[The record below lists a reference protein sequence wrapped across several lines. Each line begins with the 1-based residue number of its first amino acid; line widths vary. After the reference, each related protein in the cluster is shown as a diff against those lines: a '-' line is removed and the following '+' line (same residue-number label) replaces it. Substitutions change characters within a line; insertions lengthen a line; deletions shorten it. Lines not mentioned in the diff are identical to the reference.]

1 MNKTVNNVGLVLG
14 GGGARGMAHL
24 GVLQSME
31 EHGYRAD
38 SIAGCSIGGIVGAM
52 VANGMLAA
60 NIIVAFKNLNELDIL
75 DFGDM
80 GGIIGSKGIGKMMEK
95 YLPSTFEQLA
105 LPLKVTA
112 VDVQVG
118 ELVVLGSG
126 PLVPALLATCALPGI
141 LSPVSHMDRVFLDG
155 GLLNN
160 LPVDIIRTMTHSPVV
175 AVDIAAPPNRKLD
188 FNKKEGVVDKIKRI
202 TKRDFR
208 SLTIELFMKS
218 FDIPAAL
225 VTQMRLSMSPPDVLI
240 RPKLETNFG
249 VEDFH
254 RIDEGVTE
262 GYRVAEEMF
271 KNAKF

>member
-1 MNKTVNNVGLVLG
+1 MNKTNKNVGLVLG

-31 EHGYRAD
+31 ERGYRPD

-52 VANGMLAA
+52 VANGMSAA
-60 NIIVAFKNLNELDIL
+60 NIVVAFKNLNELDL
-75 DFGDM
+75 LEFGDM
-80 GGIIGSKGIGKMMEK
+80 GGIIGSKGIAKMMEK

-112 VDVQVG
+112 VDLQVG

-126 PLVPALLATCALPGI
+126 PLVPALLATSALPGI

-188 FNKKEGVVDKIKRI
+188 FKKKEGVVDKIKRL

-208 SLTIELFMKS
+208 SLTVDLFMKS

-225 VTQMRLSMSPPDVLI
+225 ITQMRISMTPPDVLI
-240 RPKLETNFG
+240 RPNLDANFG

-262 GYRVAEEMF
+262 GYRVAEEKF
-271 KNAKF
+271 KNVSL